1 MIIIITNN
9 NNNNNIGNNNDIKKI
24 NIYTEGDLTVSGFQD
39 CPEENIMM
47 LNTR

>member
-24 NIYTEGDLTVSGFQD
+24 NIYTEGDLTVSGF
-39 CPEENIMM
+39 
-47 LNTR
+47 